1 MKSPFETFLF
11 CLKLLFTSRSWIFM
25 KQETCNLKITVPALK
40 QQRRKSV
47 MKNMTLEPFFG
58 SVDFFVCRRMQ
69 PVGRW
74 NLRGPGSHRWCFFL
88 LYSRQCFC
96 IYSTSNHLPF
106 VTYLIILIVFIP
118 WNYMHDHS
126 YLFRSSP
133 VMRKEYKD

>member
-1 MKSPFETFLF
+1 
-11 CLKLLFTSRSWIFM
+11 M

-74 NLRGPGSHRWCFFL
+74 NLRGPGSHR
-88 LYSRQCFC
+88 
-96 IYSTSNHLPF
+96 
-106 VTYLIILIVFIP
+106 
-118 WNYMHDHS
+118 
-126 YLFRSSP
+126 
-133 VMRKEYKD
+133 